1 MRAIQKETRNSLL
14 MFSAGALFS
23 LPALAEDPDH
33 RHGTV
38 TEEPRPPAIEGGV
51 TAVFQHAD
59 DRRIEDEVVASLDLV
74 ATLPAG
80 PGEWTLYV
88 EGNTTPRSRGVSSML
103 PGANADAGTALDADG
118 DGRLQVSEL
127 HYALDGAGGRWTLGV
142 FDPKGFLDTSTVA
155 NDETTQ
161 FLGAPLVNN
170 PTIKFP
176 DYTPGIVYAREAQG
190 TIPGFTLALTSSN
203 GLADN
208 EDRSYSELFSVGQEG
223 KGVFAAAELL
233 WGGQDSALQLGAWV
247 NSAEHER
254 WDGTGTTSNYGLYGV
269 LNWPL
274 GGGTMG
280 ARIGLANPEV
290 AEAENFVSLAWEHPL
305 TQGSVGIGVGHAEA
319 SDEFR
324 AADPGNVGNLTQA
337 EAYARFDVLKELQ
350 VTPSVQFIRNSGLLR
365 SETGFDRSAVVA
377 GLRVN
382 YIF

>member
-1 MRAIQKETRNSLL
+1 MRAIQKETGRSWL
-14 MFSAGALFS
+14 MFGAGALLS

-38 TEEPRPPAIEGGV
+38 MEEPRPPAFEGGV

-59 DRRIEDEVVASLDLV
+59 DRRVEDEVVASLDLV

-88 EGNTTPRSRGVSSML
+88 EGNTTPRTRGVSSVL
-103 PGANADAGTALDADG
+103 PGANADAGTALDVDG

-127 HYALDGAGGRWTLGV
+127 HYALNGTDGRWTLGL
-142 FDPKGFLDTSTVA
+142 FDPKGFLDTSAVA
-155 NDETTQ
+155 NDEATQ

-190 TIPGFTLALTSSN
+190 TIPGFTLAFTSSN

-233 WGGQDSALQLGAWV
+233 WGGQDTALQLGAWV
-247 NSAEHER
+247 NSADHER
-254 WDGTGTTSNYGLYGV
+254 WDGSGTASNYGLYGV
-269 LNWPL
+269 LYWPL
-274 GGGTMG
+274 VGGTVG
-280 ARIGLANPEV
+280 ARIGLANPDV
-290 AEAENFVSLAWEHPL
+290 AEAENFVSLAWEYPADR
-305 TQGSVGIGVGHAEA
+305 GMIGIGIARAGV

-324 AADPGNVGNLTQA
+324 ATNPGNIGALTQA
-337 EAYARFDVLKELQ
+337 EVYTRLDVWKDLQ
-350 VTPSVQFIRNSGLLR
+350 ITPSIQFIRNSGFFR
-365 SETGFDRSAVVA
+365 SEEGFDRSAVVA

>member
-1 MRAIQKETRNSLL
+1 MCTTQKRARYSL
-14 MFSAGALFS
+14 FSAGALLS
-23 LPALAEDPDH
+23 LSAVAEDPDH

-38 TEEPRPPAIEGGV
+38 MEEPRPPAFEGGI
-51 TAVFQHAD
+51 TAVFQRAD

-80 PGEWTLYV
+80 PGEWTLYI
-88 EGNTTPRSRGVSSML
+88 EGNTTPRTGGVSSML

-127 HYALDGAGGRWTLGV
+127 HYSLNGTGGQWTLGL
-142 FDPKGFLDTSTVA
+142 FDPKGFLDTSAVA

-176 DYTPGIVYAREAQG
+176 DYTPGIVYVREAQG
-190 TIPGFTLALTSSN
+190 TIPGLALMLTSSN

-223 KGVFAAAELL
+223 KGVFAAAELS
-233 WGGQDSALQLGAWV
+233 WSRQDTALRLGAWV
-247 NSAEHER
+247 NSADHER
-254 WDGTGTTSNYGLYGV
+254 WDGSDTASNYGLYGV

-274 GGGTMG
+274 GRGTLG
-280 ARIGLANPEV
+280 ARIGLANPDV
-290 AEAENFVSLAWEHPL
+290 AEAENFVSLAWEYPVD
-305 TQGSVGIGVGHAEA
+305 GGAIGAGVGRAGA

-324 AADPGNVGNLTQA
+324 ATDPGNIGNLTQA
-337 EAYARFDVLKELQ
+337 EVYTRLDIWKDLQ
-350 VTPSVQFIRNSGLLR
+350 VTPSIQHIRNSGFLR
-365 SETGFDRSAVVA
+365 SELGFDRSAVVA